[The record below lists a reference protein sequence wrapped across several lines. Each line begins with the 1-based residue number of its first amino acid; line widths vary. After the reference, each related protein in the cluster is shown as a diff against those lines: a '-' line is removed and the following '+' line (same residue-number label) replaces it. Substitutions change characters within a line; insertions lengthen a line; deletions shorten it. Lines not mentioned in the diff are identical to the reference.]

1 MNEFKSL
8 TDEIVEQM
16 YFKAARSARNIC
28 ELTPPND
35 RAYLKQ
41 RARKLRKEWQKRN
54 GQ

>member
-35 RAYLKQ
+35 RAYLEQ
-41 RARKLRKEWQKRN
+41 RARKLRVEWQKRN